1 MVTPR
6 FLIYI
11 SVLIVVTF
19 FGLIKFKRI
28 TLIYKLLGVL
38 VLFTLFN
45 ESSLR
50 FLNLS
55 NATKIVLYQLAV
67 PVTLLLNTLI
77 YFYMKELKKIKYFV
91 LIIGVASV
99 FVSVLNSVFYQVDIF
114 PSHSV
119 TILCINL
126 IFFSLLTLK
135 EMISIPVS
143 ERLFKNS
150 EFWFSISNLFFYTI
164 TFSSFLLFNYYSDVS
179 WINNL
184 NYIANLLLYV
194 GYFLAIYF
202 NSRKYKQYE

>member
-1 MVTPR
+1 MTYR
-6 FLIYI
+6 LL
-11 SVLIVVTF
+11 S
-19 FGLIKFKRI
+19 GLI
-28 TLIYKLLGVL
+28 
-38 VLFTLFN
+38 LFTLIN
-45 ESSLR
+45 ESAIRLISPSAKVDL
-50 FLNLS
+50 
-55 NATKIVLYQLAV
+55 VLYQLAV

-150 EFWFSISNLFFYTI
+150 EFWFSISNLFFYTL

-202 NSRKYKQYE
+202 NSRKYKQYEWS